1 MAATGDT
8 AVNLYD
14 LFSDRIP
21 AGVARLARELD
32 LTEAEI
38 LSAAL
43 VRGLA
48 HIDAERDR
56 AAVMREAARPVHYL
70 NATLAALRNGAAHP
84 GE

>member
-1 MAATGDT
+1 M
-8 AVNLYD
+8 NLYD
-14 LFSDRIP
+14 LFSERVP

-32 LTEAEI
+32 LSEAEI

-48 HIDAERDR
+48 HIDAERGR
-56 AAVMREAARPVHYL
+56 AAVMRDAARPVHYL
-70 NATLAALRNGAAHP
+70 NARLAALRNGAAHP